1 MGEAAA
7 VAATMAFTTF
17 VFYQA
22 FNLLNVRHDTRS
34 VFSRETL
41 NNHTAFIAT
50 AAVIVLL
57 VAVVERG
64 ALHQVFTTTD
74 LASGQWLICAAVG
87 STIPVGGR
95 TGQNSD
101 PCPRAQF
108 SPRRSRLHGRDRLS
122 QQGDPEGRRD
132 DL

>member
-7 VAATMAFTTF
+7 VPATMAFTTF
-17 VFYQA
+17 VFYHS

-64 ALHQVFTTTD
+64 ALHQVSPPLT
-74 LASGQWLICAAVG
+74 SP
-87 STIPVGGR
+87 PVNG
-95 TGQNSD
+95 
-101 PCPRAQF
+101 
-108 SPRRSRLHGRDRLS
+108 
-122 QQGDPEGRRD
+122 
-132 DL
+132 